1 MYGLSSRPYVGGPRY
16 CEAIRHNVD
25 VKARV
30 AHEWVVIL
38 GHLRD
43 ANCSALRALH
53 FDFKMVAGRHP
64 PNILSVLD
72 SPNPRFSALS
82 ELTKCQKSASFS
94 AWASFDRRRVSAG
107 IRY

>member
-1 MYGLSSRPYVGGPRY
+1 MYDLSSRPYVGGPRY
-16 CEAIRHNVD
+16 CEAIRHNID

-53 FDFKMVAGRHP
+53 FDFKTVAGRHP
-64 PNILSVLD
+64 ANILSDLD
-72 SPNPRFSALS
+72 SPSPRFSALS
-82 ELTKCQKSASFS
+82 KLPSAKSASF
-94 AWASFDRRRVSAG
+94 RRGCLSIGDA
-107 IRY
+107 